1 MVPTR
6 RLLILLALGIPF
18 AALSAAVGSTNL
30 IWAYN
35 LGLLFAALVTYWLAP
50 SARASLRVSRKMD
63 SVLSVRVP
71 NKIELT
77 LTNDGVD
84 SLRATYRDEP
94 PPSFLATNKEF
105 ELSIAPGKDAHL
117 SYMLTPPE
125 RGADYFRGAYVRTV
139 CPLGLVYKTERIPT
153 AQPVRVYPNI
163 LALREFDLLKQKGRL
178 QQVGIRKSRMRG
190 LGTEFES
197 LRDYAE
203 GDDYRKIDWKASARR
218 GKLVVR
224 QYEQEKNQ
232 AVIVAI
238 DIGRHMMAEVEG
250 VRKLDRALDSCLML
264 LHAAATAGDQVG
276 LLVYSD
282 RVRRYIPPRKGRNQI
297 GIILNAIHD
306 LIAEPVATDHLAA
319 MSYFNMNWKRRSLLV
334 LFTDLDSYEGAQ
346 ALAAALQP
354 VTRRHLSVIA
364 RVADAR
370 LLSSY
375 EQPLTTNRAFFERAA
390 AEFLI
395 ADRRKAAS
403 VLNNAGLHNLEAEP
417 DDLSAALVNFY
428 FVVKERALL

>member
-1 MVPTR
+1 MILIAVGIPVAGISAFLGSPA
-6 RLLILLALGIPF
+6 LLWFYNVGLLLA
-18 AALSAAVGSTNL
+18 AVT
-30 IWAYN
+30 
-35 LGLLFAALVTYWLAP
+35 TYILAP
-50 SARASLRVSRKMD
+50 SARAALRVSRKMD
-63 SVLSVRVP
+63 SVLSVRVA

-77 LTNDGVD
+77 LVNDGVE
-84 SLRATYRDEP
+84 SLHVLYREEP
-94 PPSFLATNKEF
+94 PPTFVSSRKEF
-105 ELSIAPGKDAHL
+105 ELAIAPGKEASL
-117 SYMLTPPE
+117 TYMLTPPE
-125 RGADYFRGAYVRTV
+125 RGADYFRGAYVRTI
-139 CPLGLVYKTERIPT
+139 CPLGLVYKTERIPI

-178 QQVGIRKSRMRG
+178 QQVGIRKSRIRG

-203 GDDYRKIDWKASARR
+203 GDDYRKIDWKASARK
-218 GKLVVR
+218 GKMVVR

-232 AVIVAI
+232 AVLVAI
-238 DIGRHMMAEVEG
+238 DIGRHMMAEVDG
-250 VRKLDRALDSCLML
+250 VRKLDRALDACLML
-264 LHAAATAGDQVG
+264 LHAAATSGDQVG

-306 LIAEPVATDHLAA
+306 LVAEPVETDHLAA
-319 MSYFNMNWKRRSLLV
+319 MSYLNMNWKRRSLLV
-334 LFTDLDSYEGAQ
+334 LFTDLDGFEGAQ
-346 ALAAALQP
+346 SLAAAIQP

-364 RVADAR
+364 RVADAK
-370 LLSSY
+370 LLVSY
-375 EQPLTTNRAFFERAA
+375 NQAIVNSRALYERAA
-390 AEFLI
+390 AEYLI

>member
-1 MVPTR
+1 
-6 RLLILLALGIPF
+6 
-18 AALSAAVGSTNL
+18 
-30 IWAYN
+30 
-35 LGLLFAALVTYWLAP
+35 
-50 SARASLRVSRKMD
+50 MD

-71 NKIELT
+71 NKIELCF
-77 LTNDGVD
+77 TNEGLETVTA
-84 SLRATYRDEP
+84 LYRDEP
-94 PPSFLATNKEF
+94 PPSFAANRKEF
-105 ELSIAPGKDAHL
+105 QLRILPGKESQF
-117 SYMLTPPE
+117 SYMVTPPE
-125 RGADYFRGAYVRTV
+125 RGADYFRGAYVRTL
-139 CPLGLVYKTERIPT
+139 CPLGLVYKTERIPV
-153 AQPVRVYPNI
+153 AEPVRVYPNI
-163 LALREFDLLKQKGRL
+163 LALKEFDLLKQKGRL
-178 QQVGIRKSRMRG
+178 QQVGIRKSRIKG

-218 GKLVVR
+218 GKIVVR

-232 AVIVAI
+232 AVLVAI
-238 DIGRHMMAEVEG
+238 DIGRHMMAEVDG
-250 VRKLDRALDSCLML
+250 VRKLDRALDACLML
-264 LHAAATAGDQVG
+264 LHAAATSGDQVG

-306 LIAEPVATDHLAA
+306 LVAEPVETDHLAA
-319 MSYFNMNWKRRSLLV
+319 MSYLNMNWKRRSLLV
-334 LFTDLDSYEGAQ
+334 LFTDLDGLEGAQ
-346 ALAAALQP
+346 SLTAALHP

-370 LLSSY
+370 LLTSY
-375 EQPLTTNRAFFERAA
+375 DQPVSTPRAFYERAA

-403 VLNNAGLHNLEAEP
+403 VLNSAGLHNLEAQPE
-417 DDLSAALVNFY
+417 DLSAALVNFY